1 MSEIVI
7 NKISTSTI
15 RKMDLNYSSN
25 ILNIMYHFYM
35 DLYIFKFFSKLDKQ
49 VYLMM
54 SQGSKMRHVS
64 SMENFLGIFS
74 RSSTC

>member
-1 MSEIVI
+1 MRKREVEGKSWPMSEIVI

-25 ILNIMYHFYM
+25 ILNIMYHFYT

-54 SQGSKMRHVS
+54 S
-64 SMENFLGIFS
+64 
-74 RSSTC
+74 

>member
-1 MSEIVI
+1 MRKREVEGKSWPMSEIVI

-54 SQGSKMRHVS
+54 S
-64 SMENFLGIFS
+64 
-74 RSSTC
+74 

>member
-54 SQGSKMRHVS
+54 
-64 SMENFLGIFS
+64 N
-74 RSSTC
+74 

>member
-1 MSEIVI
+1 MRKKEVEGKSWPMSEIVI

-15 RKMDLNYSSN
+15 RKMVLNYSSN

-54 SQGSKMRHVS
+54 S
-64 SMENFLGIFS
+64 
-74 RSSTC
+74 

>member
-1 MSEIVI
+1 MRKREVEGKSWPMSEIVI

-35 DLYIFKFFSKLDKQ
+35 DLYILYKFFSKLDKQ

-54 SQGSKMRHVS
+54 S
-64 SMENFLGIFS
+64 
-74 RSSTC
+74 

>member
-1 MSEIVI
+1 MRKREVEGKSWPISEIVI

-54 SQGSKMRHVS
+54 S
-64 SMENFLGIFS
+64 
-74 RSSTC
+74 

>member
-1 MSEIVI
+1 MNETTR
-7 NKISTSTI
+7 NKISMSTI

-25 ILNIMYHFYM
+25 ILNIMYYFYM

-54 SQGSKMRHVS
+54 S
-64 SMENFLGIFS
+64 
-74 RSSTC
+74 

>member
-1 MSEIVI
+1 MRKREVEGKSWPMSEIVI

-35 DLYIFKFFSKLDKQ
+35 DLYIFKFFSKLNKQ

-54 SQGSKMRHVS
+54 S
-64 SMENFLGIFS
+64 
-74 RSSTC
+74 

>member
-1 MSEIVI
+1 MRKREVEGKSWPMSEIVI

-25 ILNIMYHFYM
+25 ILNIMYYFYM

-54 SQGSKMRHVS
+54 S
-64 SMENFLGIFS
+64 
-74 RSSTC
+74 

>member
-1 MSEIVI
+1 MSETAI

-15 RKMDLNYSSN
+15 RKIDLNYSSN
-25 ILNIMYHFYM
+25 ILNIMYHFYT

-54 SQGSKMRHVS
+54 S
-64 SMENFLGIFS
+64 
-74 RSSTC
+74 

>member
-1 MSEIVI
+1 MRKREVEGKSWPMSEIVI

-25 ILNIMYHFYM
+25 ILNIIYHFYT

-54 SQGSKMRHVS
+54 S
-64 SMENFLGIFS
+64 
-74 RSSTC
+74 

>member
-1 MSEIVI
+1 MRKREVEGKSWPMSETVI

-25 ILNIMYHFYM
+25 ILNIMYHFYT

-54 SQGSKMRHVS
+54 
-64 SMENFLGIFS
+64 N
-74 RSSTC
+74 